1 MKAKMTKL
9 CLLFIL
15 LCSLPV
21 FYSCSDEAD
30 AFYLYEYWEV
40 MFDPE
45 PPISETSL
53 SITGGTKLGIK
64 GGVAPYTAEIA
75 DGQIATAYVD
85 ENNDIQISSIKLGS
99 TSLMVKDADGRIIK
113 IGLKV
118 VNGKQSFSVNSVEA
132 RITGIDESLLDEQQ
146 KEKLEAVKKKIKDE
160 AGIQATGGIAF
171 SYDQKSSGKVTI
183 VTSKD
188 NAPKIE
194 GSFSRSTSESGT
206 TFQITINGK
215 EYDCKFKLPERSDTS
230 KSITTR
236 DLGPI
241 PYWLVEDVTEDYKSD
256 VTDLFGIN
264 ATSLKIERIYIGS
277 FTPLRYVY
285 SSFYKID
292 AAKSTK
298 NCFLSH
304 LSSFSY

>member
-1 MKAKMTKL
+1 MKAKMAKL

-132 RITGIDESLLDEQQ
+132 RITGIYESLLDEQQ

-277 FTPLRYVY
+277 FTPLR
-285 SSFYKID
+285 
-292 AAKSTK
+292 
-298 NCFLSH
+298 
-304 LSSFSY
+304 

>member
-1 MKAKMTKL
+1 MKAKMAKL

-30 AFYLYEYWEV
+30 DFYLFEYWEV
-40 MFDPE
+40 MLDPE

-64 GGVAPYTAEIA
+64 GGVAPYTAEVA
-75 DGQIATAYVD
+75 DGQIATAYID
-85 ENNDIQISSIKLGS
+85 KNNDIQISSIKLGS

-146 KEKLEAVKKKIKDE
+146 KEKLEAVIKKIKDE

-215 EYDCKFKLPERSDTS
+215 EYDCKFKLPERPDTS

-277 FTPLRYVY
+277 FTPLR
-285 SSFYKID
+285 
-292 AAKSTK
+292 
-298 NCFLSH
+298 
-304 LSSFSY
+304 

>member
-1 MKAKMTKL
+1 MKAKMAKL

-85 ENNDIQISSIKLGS
+85 KNNDIQISSIKLGS

-146 KEKLEAVKKKIKDE
+146 KEKLEAVIKKIKDE

-277 FTPLRYVY
+277 FTPLR
-285 SSFYKID
+285 
-292 AAKSTK
+292 
-298 NCFLSH
+298 
-304 LSSFSY
+304 

>member
-30 AFYLYEYWEV
+30 DFYLFEYWEV

-53 SITGGTKLGIK
+53 PITGGTKLGIK

-146 KEKLEAVKKKIKDE
+146 KEKLEAVIKKIKDE

-215 EYDCKFKLPERSDTS
+215 EYDCKFKLPERPDTS

-236 DLGPI
+236 DLVPI

-277 FTPLRYVY
+277 FTPLR
-285 SSFYKID
+285 
-292 AAKSTK
+292 
-298 NCFLSH
+298 
-304 LSSFSY
+304 

>member
-1 MKAKMTKL
+1 MKAKMAKL

-146 KEKLEAVKKKIKDE
+146 KGKLEAVIKKIKDE

-241 PYWLVEDVTEDYKSD
+241 PYWLVEDVTEDYKIRCD
-256 VTDLFGIN
+256 RPIRNKCHLPENRTHLYRFIH
-264 ATSLKIERIYIGS
+264 S
-277 FTPLRYVY
+277 FTISL
-285 SSFYKID
+285 
-292 AAKSTK
+292 
-298 NCFLSH
+298 FLF
-304 LSSFSY
+304 L

>member
-1 MKAKMTKL
+1 MKAKMAKL

-146 KEKLEAVKKKIKDE
+146 KEKLEAVIKKIKDE

-241 PYWLVEDVTEDYKSD
+241 PYWLVEDVTEDYKLD

-264 ATSLKIERIYIGS
+264 VTSLKIERIYIGS
-277 FTPLRYVY
+277 FTPLR
-285 SSFYKID
+285 
-292 AAKSTK
+292 
-298 NCFLSH
+298 
-304 LSSFSY
+304 

>member
-53 SITGGTKLGIK
+53 PITGGTKLGIK
-64 GGVAPYTAEIA
+64 GGIAPYTAEIA
-75 DGQIATAYVD
+75 DGQIATAYID

-146 KEKLEAVKKKIKDE
+146 KEKLEEVIKKIKDE

-215 EYDCKFKLPERSDTS
+215 EYDCKFKLPERPDTS

-277 FTPLRYVY
+277 FTPLR
-285 SSFYKID
+285 
-292 AAKSTK
+292 
-298 NCFLSH
+298 
-304 LSSFSY
+304 

>member
-1 MKAKMTKL
+1 MKAKMAKL

-146 KEKLEAVKKKIKDE
+146 KEKLEAVIKKIKDE

-215 EYDCKFKLPERSDTS
+215 EYDCKFILPERSDTS

-277 FTPLRYVY
+277 FTPLR
-285 SSFYKID
+285 
-292 AAKSTK
+292 
-298 NCFLSH
+298 
-304 LSSFSY
+304 

>member
-75 DGQIATAYVD
+75 DGQIAIAYVD
-85 ENNDIQISSIKLGS
+85 ENNDIQISSIKLGN

-118 VNGKQSFSVNSVEA
+118 VNSKQSFSVNSVEA

-146 KEKLEAVKKKIKDE
+146 KEKLEAVIKKIKDE
-160 AGIQATGGIAF
+160 AGIQATGVIAF

-215 EYDCKFKLPERSDTS
+215 EYDCKFKLPERPDTS

-236 DLGPI
+236 DLGLI

-277 FTPLRYVY
+277 FTPLR
-285 SSFYKID
+285 
-292 AAKSTK
+292 
-298 NCFLSH
+298 
-304 LSSFSY
+304 

>member
-1 MKAKMTKL
+1 MKAKTTKL

-30 AFYLYEYWEV
+30 DFYLFEYWEV
-40 MFDPE
+40 MLDPE

-75 DGQIATAYVD
+75 DGQIATAYID
-85 ENNDIQISSIKLGS
+85 KNNDIQISSIKLGS
-99 TSLMVKDADGRIIK
+99 TSLMVKDADGRVIK

-132 RITGIDESLLDEQQ
+132 KITGIDESLLNEQQ
-146 KEKLEAVKKKIKDE
+146 KEKLEAVIKKIKEE
-160 AGIQATGGIAF
+160 ADIQATGGIAF

-183 VTSKD
+183 VTGKE
-188 NAPKIE
+188 NTPKIE

-215 EYDCKFKLPERSDTS
+215 EYDCKFKLPERPDTS

-241 PYWLVEDVTEDYKSD
+241 PYWLVEDVTEDYKSE
-256 VTDLFGIN
+256 VTGLFGTN

-277 FTPLRYVY
+277 FTPLR
-285 SSFYKID
+285 
-292 AAKSTK
+292 
-298 NCFLSH
+298 
-304 LSSFSY
+304 

>member
-30 AFYLYEYWEV
+30 DFYLFEYWEV

-85 ENNDIQISSIKLGS
+85 ENNDIQISSIKLGN

-146 KEKLEAVKKKIKDE
+146 KEKLEEVIKKIKDE

-188 NAPKIE
+188 NTPKIE

-277 FTPLRYVY
+277 STPLR
-285 SSFYKID
+285 
-292 AAKSTK
+292 
-298 NCFLSH
+298 
-304 LSSFSY
+304 

>member
-1 MKAKMTKL
+1 MKAKTTKL

-30 AFYLYEYWEV
+30 DFYLFEYWEV
-40 MFDPE
+40 MLDPE
-45 PPISETSL
+45 PPISEASL

-146 KEKLEAVKKKIKDE
+146 KEKLEAVIKKIKDE

-188 NAPKIE
+188 NTPKIE

-264 ATSLKIERIYIGS
+264 VTSLKIERIYIGS
-277 FTPLRYVY
+277 FTPLR
-285 SSFYKID
+285 
-292 AAKSTK
+292 
-298 NCFLSH
+298 
-304 LSSFSY
+304 

>member
-15 LCSLPV
+15 LCTLPV

-75 DGQIATAYVD
+75 DGQIAIAYVD
-85 ENNDIQISSIKLGS
+85 ENNDIQISSIKLGN

-146 KEKLEAVKKKIKDE
+146 KEKLEAVIKKIKDE
-160 AGIQATGGIAF
+160 AGIQATGVIAF

-215 EYDCKFKLPERSDTS
+215 EYDCKFKLPERPDTS

-277 FTPLRYVY
+277 FTPLR
-285 SSFYKID
+285 
-292 AAKSTK
+292 
-298 NCFLSH
+298 
-304 LSSFSY
+304 

>member
-1 MKAKMTKL
+1 MKAKMAKL

-30 AFYLYEYWEV
+30 DFYLFEYWEV
-40 MFDPE
+40 MLNPE

-85 ENNDIQISSIKLGS
+85 KNNDIQISSIKLGN

-277 FTPLRYVY
+277 FTPLR
-285 SSFYKID
+285 
-292 AAKSTK
+292 
-298 NCFLSH
+298 
-304 LSSFSY
+304 

>member
-1 MKAKMTKL
+1 MKAKMAKL

-85 ENNDIQISSIKLGS
+85 ENNDIQISSIKLGN

-146 KEKLEAVKKKIKDE
+146 KEKLEAVIKKIKDE
-160 AGIQATGGIAF
+160 AGIQATGVIAF

-277 FTPLRYVY
+277 FTPLR
-285 SSFYKID
+285 
-292 AAKSTK
+292 
-298 NCFLSH
+298 
-304 LSSFSY
+304 

>member
-40 MFDPE
+40 MLDPE

-53 SITGGTKLGIK
+53 PITGGTKLGIK

-146 KEKLEAVKKKIKDE
+146 KEKLEAVIKKIKDE

-188 NAPKIE
+188 NTPKIE

-241 PYWLVEDVTEDYKSD
+241 PYWLVEDVTENYKSD
-256 VTDLFGIN
+256 VIGQFETD

-277 FTPLRYVY
+277 FTPLR
-285 SSFYKID
+285 
-292 AAKSTK
+292 
-298 NCFLSH
+298 
-304 LSSFSY
+304 

>member
-9 CLLFIL
+9 CL

-277 FTPLRYVY
+277 FTPLR
-285 SSFYKID
+285 
-292 AAKSTK
+292 
-298 NCFLSH
+298 
-304 LSSFSY
+304 

>member
-53 SITGGTKLGIK
+53 PITGGTKLGIK
-64 GGVAPYTAEIA
+64 GGVAPYTAEVA
-75 DGQIATAYVD
+75 DGQIATAYID

-132 RITGIDESLLDEQQ
+132 RITGIDKSLLDEQQ
-146 KEKLEAVKKKIKDE
+146 KEKLEAVIKKIKDE

-188 NAPKIE
+188 NTPKIE

-215 EYDCKFKLPERSDTS
+215 EYDCKFKLPERPDTS

-277 FTPLRYVY
+277 FTPLR
-285 SSFYKID
+285 
-292 AAKSTK
+292 
-298 NCFLSH
+298 
-304 LSSFSY
+304 

>member
-1 MKAKMTKL
+1 MKAKMAKL

-21 FYSCSDEAD
+21 FYSCSNEAD
-30 AFYLYEYWEV
+30 DFYLFEYWEV
-40 MFDPE
+40 MLNPE

-146 KEKLEAVKKKIKDE
+146 KEKLEAVIKKIKDE

-183 VTSKD
+183 VTSK
-188 NAPKIE
+188 NNTPKIE

-215 EYDCKFKLPERSDTS
+215 EYDCKFKLPELPERPDTS

-277 FTPLRYVY
+277 FTPLR
-285 SSFYKID
+285 
-292 AAKSTK
+292 
-298 NCFLSH
+298 
-304 LSSFSY
+304 

>member
-1 MKAKMTKL
+1 MKAKMAKL

-30 AFYLYEYWEV
+30 DFYLFEYWEV
-40 MFDPE
+40 MLDPE
-45 PPISETSL
+45 PPISEASL

-75 DGQIATAYVD
+75 DGQIATAYID
-85 ENNDIQISSIKLGS
+85 KNNDIQISSIKLGS
-99 TSLMVKDADGRIIK
+99 TSLMVKDADGRVIK

-146 KEKLEAVKKKIKDE
+146 KEKLEAVIKKIKDE

-277 FTPLRYVY
+277 FTPLR
-285 SSFYKID
+285 
-292 AAKSTK
+292 
-298 NCFLSH
+298 
-304 LSSFSY
+304 

>member
-1 MKAKMTKL
+1 MKAKMAKL

-146 KEKLEAVKKKIKDE
+146 KGKLEAVIKKIKDE

-277 FTPLRYVY
+277 FTPLR
-285 SSFYKID
+285 
-292 AAKSTK
+292 
-298 NCFLSH
+298 
-304 LSSFSY
+304 

>member
-1 MKAKMTKL
+1 MKAKMAKL

-30 AFYLYEYWEV
+30 DFYLFEYWEV
-40 MFDPE
+40 MLDPE
-45 PPISETSL
+45 PPISEASL

-75 DGQIATAYVD
+75 DGQIATAYID
-85 ENNDIQISSIKLGS
+85 KNNDIQISSIKLGS
-99 TSLMVKDADGRIIK
+99 TSLMVKDADGRVIK

-132 RITGIDESLLDEQQ
+132 RITGIDESLLNEQQ

-215 EYDCKFKLPERSDTS
+215 EYDCKFKLPERPDTS

-241 PYWLVEDVTEDYKSD
+241 PYWLVEDVTEDYKSE
-256 VTDLFGIN
+256 VTGLFGTN

-277 FTPLRYVY
+277 FTPLR
-285 SSFYKID
+285 
-292 AAKSTK
+292 
-298 NCFLSH
+298 
-304 LSSFSY
+304 

>member
-1 MKAKMTKL
+1 MKAKMAKL

-85 ENNDIQISSIKLGS
+85 ENNDIQISTIKLGS

-146 KEKLEAVKKKIKDE
+146 KEKLEAVIKMIKDE

-277 FTPLRYVY
+277 FTPLR
-285 SSFYKID
+285 
-292 AAKSTK
+292 
-298 NCFLSH
+298 
-304 LSSFSY
+304 

>member
-45 PPISETSL
+45 PPISEASL

-85 ENNDIQISSIKLGS
+85 ENNDIQISSIKLGN

-146 KEKLEAVKKKIKDE
+146 KEKLEAVIKKIKDE
-160 AGIQATGGIAF
+160 AGIQATGVIAF

-183 VTSKD
+183 VTNKD

-241 PYWLVEDVTEDYKSD
+241 PYWLVEDVTENYKSD
-256 VTDLFGIN
+256 VIGQFETD

-277 FTPLRYVY
+277 FTPLR
-285 SSFYKID
+285 
-292 AAKSTK
+292 
-298 NCFLSH
+298 
-304 LSSFSY
+304 

>member
-1 MKAKMTKL
+1 MKAKMAKL

-30 AFYLYEYWEV
+30 DFYLFEYWEV

-277 FTPLRYVY
+277 FTPLR
-285 SSFYKID
+285 
-292 AAKSTK
+292 
-298 NCFLSH
+298 
-304 LSSFSY
+304 

>member
-30 AFYLYEYWEV
+30 DFYLFEYWEV

-53 SITGGTKLGIK
+53 PITGGTKLGIK
-64 GGVAPYTAEIA
+64 GGVAPYTAEVA
-75 DGQIATAYVD
+75 DGQIATAYID
-85 ENNDIQISSIKLGS
+85 KNNDIQISSIKLGS

-146 KEKLEAVKKKIKDE
+146 KEKLEAVIKKIKDE

-188 NAPKIE
+188 NTPKIE

-277 FTPLRYVY
+277 FTPLR
-285 SSFYKID
+285 
-292 AAKSTK
+292 
-298 NCFLSH
+298 
-304 LSSFSY
+304 

>member
-1 MKAKMTKL
+1 MKAKTTKL

-146 KEKLEAVKKKIKDE
+146 KEKLEAVIKKIKDE

-188 NAPKIE
+188 NTPKIE

-264 ATSLKIERIYIGS
+264 VTSLKIERIYIGS
-277 FTPLRYVY
+277 FTPLR
-285 SSFYKID
+285 
-292 AAKSTK
+292 
-298 NCFLSH
+298 
-304 LSSFSY
+304 

>member
-1 MKAKMTKL
+1 MKAKMAKL

-30 AFYLYEYWEV
+30 DFYLFEYWEV
-40 MFDPE
+40 MLNPE

-146 KEKLEAVKKKIKDE
+146 KEKLEAVIKKIKDE

-188 NAPKIE
+188 NTPKIE

-277 FTPLRYVY
+277 FTPLR
-285 SSFYKID
+285 
-292 AAKSTK
+292 
-298 NCFLSH
+298 
-304 LSSFSY
+304 

>member
-1 MKAKMTKL
+1 MKAKMAKL

-132 RITGIDESLLDEQQ
+132 KITGIDESLLDEQQ

-277 FTPLRYVY
+277 FTPLR
-285 SSFYKID
+285 
-292 AAKSTK
+292 
-298 NCFLSH
+298 
-304 LSSFSY
+304 

>member
-53 SITGGTKLGIK
+53 PITGGTKLGIK

-75 DGQIATAYVD
+75 DGQIATAYID

-146 KEKLEAVKKKIKDE
+146 KEKLEAVIKKIKDE

-215 EYDCKFKLPERSDTS
+215 EYDCKFKLPERPDTS

-277 FTPLRYVY
+277 FTPLR
-285 SSFYKID
+285 
-292 AAKSTK
+292 
-298 NCFLSH
+298 
-304 LSSFSY
+304 

>member
-1 MKAKMTKL
+1 MKAKMAKL

-30 AFYLYEYWEV
+30 DFYLFEYWEV
-40 MFDPE
+40 MLDPE

-146 KEKLEAVKKKIKDE
+146 KEKLEAVIKKIKDE

-264 ATSLKIERIYIGS
+264 VTSLKIERIYIGS
-277 FTPLRYVY
+277 FTPLR
-285 SSFYKID
+285 
-292 AAKSTK
+292 
-298 NCFLSH
+298 
-304 LSSFSY
+304 

>member
-1 MKAKMTKL
+1 MKAKMAKL

-45 PPISETSL
+45 PPISEASL

-146 KEKLEAVKKKIKDE
+146 KEKLEAVIKMIKDE

-188 NAPKIE
+188 NTPKIE

-264 ATSLKIERIYIGS
+264 VTSLKIERIYIGS
-277 FTPLRYVY
+277 FTPLR
-285 SSFYKID
+285 
-292 AAKSTK
+292 
-298 NCFLSH
+298 
-304 LSSFSY
+304 

>member
-75 DGQIATAYVD
+75 DGQIAIAYVD
-85 ENNDIQISSIKLGS
+85 ENNDIQSSSIKLGN

-146 KEKLEAVKKKIKDE
+146 KEKLEAVIKKIKDE

-241 PYWLVEDVTEDYKSD
+241 PYWLVEDVTENYKSD
-256 VTDLFGIN
+256 VIGQFETD

-277 FTPLRYVY
+277 FTPLR
-285 SSFYKID
+285 
-292 AAKSTK
+292 
-298 NCFLSH
+298 
-304 LSSFSY
+304 

>member
-53 SITGGTKLGIK
+53 PITGGTKLGIK

-75 DGQIATAYVD
+75 DGQIATAYID

-146 KEKLEAVKKKIKDE
+146 KEKLEAVIKKIKDE
-160 AGIQATGGIAF
+160 AGIQATGVIAF

-215 EYDCKFKLPERSDTS
+215 EYDCKFKLPERPDTS

-277 FTPLRYVY
+277 FTPLR
-285 SSFYKID
+285 
-292 AAKSTK
+292 
-298 NCFLSH
+298 
-304 LSSFSY
+304 

>member
-1 MKAKMTKL
+1 MKAKTTKL

-21 FYSCSDEAD
+21 FYSCSNEAD
-30 AFYLYEYWEV
+30 DFYLFEYWEV
-40 MFDPE
+40 MLNPE

-146 KEKLEAVKKKIKDE
+146 KEKLEAVIKKIKDE

-277 FTPLRYVY
+277 FTPLR
-285 SSFYKID
+285 
-292 AAKSTK
+292 
-298 NCFLSH
+298 
-304 LSSFSY
+304 

>member
-53 SITGGTKLGIK
+53 PITGGTKLGIK
-64 GGVAPYTAEIA
+64 GGVAPYTAEVA
-75 DGQIATAYVD
+75 DGQIATAYID
-85 ENNDIQISSIKLGS
+85 KNNDIQISSIKLGS

-132 RITGIDESLLDEQQ
+132 RITGIDEGLLDEQQ
-146 KEKLEAVKKKIKDE
+146 KEKLEAVIKKIKDE

-188 NAPKIE
+188 NTPKIE

-277 FTPLRYVY
+277 FTPL
-285 SSFYKID
+285 
-292 AAKSTK
+292 
-298 NCFLSH
+298 H
-304 LSSFSY
+304 

>member
-1 MKAKMTKL
+1 MKAKTTKL

-30 AFYLYEYWEV
+30 DFYLFEYWEV
-40 MFDPE
+40 MLDPE

-215 EYDCKFKLPERSDTS
+215 EYDCKFKLPERPDTS

-277 FTPLRYVY
+277 FTPLR
-285 SSFYKID
+285 
-292 AAKSTK
+292 
-298 NCFLSH
+298 
-304 LSSFSY
+304 

>member
-40 MFDPE
+40 MLDPE

-53 SITGGTKLGIK
+53 PITGGTKLGIK

-146 KEKLEAVKKKIKDE
+146 KEKLEAVIKKIKAE

-241 PYWLVEDVTEDYKSD
+241 PYWLVEDVTENYKSD
-256 VTDLFGIN
+256 VIGQFETD

-277 FTPLRYVY
+277 FTPLR
-285 SSFYKID
+285 
-292 AAKSTK
+292 
-298 NCFLSH
+298 
-304 LSSFSY
+304 

>member
-75 DGQIATAYVD
+75 DGQIAIAYVD
-85 ENNDIQISSIKLGS
+85 ENNDIQISSIKLGN

-146 KEKLEAVKKKIKDE
+146 KEKLEAVIKKIKDE
-160 AGIQATGGIAF
+160 AGIQATGVIAF

-188 NAPKIE
+188 NTPKIE

-277 FTPLRYVY
+277 FTPLR
-285 SSFYKID
+285 
-292 AAKSTK
+292 
-298 NCFLSH
+298 
-304 LSSFSY
+304 

>member
-1 MKAKMTKL
+1 MKAKMAKL

-85 ENNDIQISSIKLGS
+85 ENNDIRISSIKLGS

-146 KEKLEAVKKKIKDE
+146 KEKLEAVIKMIKDE

-215 EYDCKFKLPERSDTS
+215 EYDCKFKLPERPDTS

-277 FTPLRYVY
+277 FTPLQNLFYLY
-285 SSFYKID
+285 SILPK
-292 AAKSTK
+292 K
-298 NCFLSH
+298 
-304 LSSFSY
+304 